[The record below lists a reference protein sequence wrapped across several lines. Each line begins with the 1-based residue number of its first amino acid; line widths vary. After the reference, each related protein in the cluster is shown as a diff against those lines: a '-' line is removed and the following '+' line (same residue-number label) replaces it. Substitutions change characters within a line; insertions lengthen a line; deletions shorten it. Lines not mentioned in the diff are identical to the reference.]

1 MNTIKIPVKVTT
13 VEETFVEVETPC
25 YTRAQ
30 SHLYRVS
37 GNNDKKQVVQVFCAL
52 NYTEGTSIQCSSLDL
67 AFYRG
72 YELITKAEYDE
83 QFEKALSILKGE
95 QL

>member
-13 VEETFVEVETPC
+13 VEETFVEVELPA
-25 YTRAQ
+25 YTRKG
-30 SHLYRVS
+30 STFYRVQNS
-37 GNNDKKQVVQVFCAL
+37 GLCYSVWS
-52 NYTEGTSIQCSSLDL
+52 TENASVIGTISPPN
-67 AFYRG
+67 AFEKG
-72 YELITKAEYDE
+72 YELITKAEYDA